1 MNIQLVAMAIGSCSA
16 FMLPAQTIA
25 TPIVASERS
34 VTSQVQ
40 LGAATRRAS
49 MRMQAERVPPPP
61 PTSPSTPPF
70 FNLTDILQLDRDVDK
85 AAVVEKAIRYIII
98 VPAAA
103 VFVSFIRG
111 GITVEQLPAPLPAP
125 PPVVVSATV
134 PAPTSGAVAPTPGAV
149 APVLPVDQGPAA
161 ELKALEAQLAALKA
175 AARPPVAD

>member
-1 MNIQLVAMAIGSCSA
+1 
-16 FMLPAQTIA
+16 MLPAQTIA

-70 FNLTDILQLDRDVDK
+70 FNLTDFLQLDRDVDK
-85 AAVVEKAIRYIII
+85 AAVVEKAIRYIIIYIII

-125 PPVVVSATV
+125 PPVVVSATA
-134 PAPTSGAVAPTPGAV
+134 PAPTSGAVAPKPGAV
-149 APVLPVDQGPAA
+149 APVFPVDQGPAA